1 MDTGVLDQAVKGSN
15 PMKKFLSI
23 LTGVIFICF
32 FAFGQSSP
40 ELIRDEAFRNI
51 KKANN
56 LVNQAHANLKND
68 QTIDAIKQ
76 SAGMFIEAGQLFEQ
90 SANLLR
96 GLGPEYVSA
105 EDLAGCEQAV
115 ETCLK
120 SIYDCQDRLRSLS
133 AK

>member
-1 MDTGVLDQAVKGSN
+1 
-15 PMKKFLSI
+15 MKKFLTVLSG
-23 LTGVIFICF
+23 LIFICF
-32 FAFGQSSP
+32 VAFGQSSP

-51 KKANN
+51 KKAND
-56 LVNQAHANLKND
+56 LVNQAHATLKYN
-68 QTIDAIKQ
+68 QTIDTIKR
-76 SAGMFIEAGQLFEQ
+76 SVAMFIEAGQLFEQ

-105 EDLAGCEQAV
+105 QDLAGCEQAV

-120 SIYDCQDRLRSLS
+120 SIYDCQERLRSLS